1 MNALFRPFISADR
14 QSCPMQPYGGSA
26 GSWREIPGGRSGSDR
41 PRWAGFTL
49 IELLVVIAI
58 IAILAAMLLPALAK
72 AKQKAASAA
81 CLSNQKQMGL
91 AWTMYNNDNKDYLVN
106 MNNMTNSDPSY
117 TSGLNQVPW
126 RFQYASSQEPNNLP
140 KVPPQGTLDAQT
152 YTKLLTEQC
161 VVQGA
166 FGAYL
171 KNPDVV
177 NCPGD
182 TRKQLST
189 ANYAFC
195 SYSGATGLNGQ
206 AWGNDPSKA
215 EILTKIS
222 DVLHPTDKFVFVEE
236 NDPRGQNEGTW
247 VMNVSGSAANNWS
260 GTTILDSP
268 AAFHGTSSTFSWSDG
283 HATSRRWL
291 DSATI
296 AYAASMNTSKYNN
309 PPPPTDRD
317 AAFLISGYA
326 FRGNQ

>member
-1 MNALFRPFISADR
+1 MKELN
-14 QSCPMQPYGGSA
+14 
-26 GSWREIPGGRSGSDR
+26 R
-41 PRWAGFTL
+41 PRPLPPASRSSSLPGFTL

-72 AKQKAASAA
+72 AKQKATSTA
-81 CLSNQKQMGL
+81 CLSNQKQMAL
-91 AWTMYNNDNKDYLVN
+91 AWTMYINDNKDYLVN
-106 MNNMTNSDPSY
+106 LNNFVNSSPTTSN
-117 TSGLNQVPW
+117 SGLNQIPW
-126 RFQYASSQEPNNLP
+126 RYQYASSQEPNNLP
-140 KVPPQGTLDAQT
+140 VVPPQGNLGTEA

-161 VVQGA
+161 VIQGA
-166 FGAYL
+166 FGVYL

-182 TRKQLST
+182 MRKQLST

-195 SYSGATGLNGQ
+195 SYSGVTGLNGQ
-206 AWGNDPSKA
+206 TWNNDPTQP

-222 DVLHPTDKFVFVEE
+222 DILHPTDKFVFIEE

-247 VMNVSGSAANNWS
+247 VMNVSGTVANNWS

-268 AAFHGTSSTFSWSDG
+268 AAFHGTSSTFSWADG

-291 DSATI
+291 DGTTI
-296 AYAASMNTSKYNN
+296 AYAASMNTAKYNN
-309 PPPPTDRD
+309 PPPAFDKDVP
-317 AAFLISGYA
+317 FLISGYA